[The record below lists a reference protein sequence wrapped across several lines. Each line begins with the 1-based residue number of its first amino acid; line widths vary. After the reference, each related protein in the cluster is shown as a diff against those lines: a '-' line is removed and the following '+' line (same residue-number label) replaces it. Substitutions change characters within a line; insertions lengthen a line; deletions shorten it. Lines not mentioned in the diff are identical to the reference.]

1 MKTSESSLSFAV
13 AKKSRVPLTAI
24 DARGGEAARKLGRVQ
39 VATAGRTVQAATFN
53 SSL

>member
-1 MKTSESSLSFAV
+1 M
-13 AKKSRVPLTAI
+13 PLTAI

-39 VATAGRTVQAATFN
+39 VPTAGRTVQAATFN